1 MIVRERQ
8 QNRFTVAVLVA
19 VCLVL
24 VTVYS
29 REGDNGVFH
38 RLQRAS
44 QELVAPLQRG
54 VSKVMSP
61 IKGGIEYLSKLD
73 SAVEERDELER
84 RNNELQEE
92 LLEMSRLRRENEEL
106 RSFID
111 YKKSQS
117 GRELLVADVIGSNPD
132 NWKETREIGAG
143 YAEGVQKYM
152 AVLDQNGYLAGRIV
166 DCTAHTS
173 MVLLITDKQSS
184 IGAKLEAN
192 GEIGLI
198 KGEGG
203 GSVKLELINQDAEVN
218 QGDMVV
224 TSGLGGTCPP
234 GIALGFVKEISERR
248 TDLSRGISITPLANM
263 TRMDRV
269 MVVLTPPPTAEPP
282 QPMRTRE

>member
-1 MIVRERQ
+1 MIGRERQ
-8 QNRFTVAVLVA
+8 HNRFIVAILII
-19 VCLVL
+19 VCMLL

-29 REGDNGVFH
+29 REGDNGIFH
-38 RLQRAS
+38 RLQRVS

-61 IKGGIEYLSKLD
+61 VKGGIEYLSKLD

-84 RNNELQEE
+84 KNQELEE
-92 LLEMSRLRRENEEL
+92 QMLEMSRLERENEEL

-111 YKKSQS
+111 YKKSQ
-117 GRELLVADVIGSNPD
+117 GGLELLVADVIGSNPD
-132 NWKETREIGAG
+132 NWKETRQIGVG
-143 YAEGVQKYM
+143 YGDGVQKYM
-152 AVLDQNGYLAGRIV
+152 AVLDQNGYLVGRVV

-184 IGAKLEAN
+184 VGAKLETN

-198 KGEGG
+198 KGEGD
-203 GSVKLELINQDAEVN
+203 GSIKLELINQDAVVN
-218 QGDMVV
+218 QEDMVV

-234 GIALGFVKEISERR
+234 GIALGRVKEISERR

-269 MVVLTPPPTAEPP
+269 MVVLSPAPTGEPM
-282 QPMRTRE
+282 QTQE

>member
-1 MIVRERQ
+1 MIGRERQ
-8 QNRFTVAVLVA
+8 HNRFIVAILIV
-19 VCLVL
+19 VCLML

-29 REGDNGVFH
+29 REGDNGIFH
-38 RLQRAS
+38 RLQRFS

-54 VSKVMSP
+54 VSNVMSP

-73 SAVEERDELER
+73 SAVEERDELDKK
-84 RNNELQEE
+84 NNELQEE
-92 LLEMSRLRRENEEL
+92 LLEMSRLQRENEEL

-117 GRELLVADVIGSNPD
+117 SWELLVADVIGSNPD
-132 NWKETREIGAG
+132 NWKETREIGVG
-143 YAEGVQKYM
+143 YDDGVQKYM
-152 AVLDQNGYLAGRIV
+152 AVLDQNGFLVGRIV

-184 IGAKLEAN
+184 IGAKLENN

-203 GSVKLELINQDAEVN
+203 GSVKLELINQDAEVS
-218 QGDMVV
+218 QEDMVV

-234 GIALGFVKEISERR
+234 GIALGFVKEVSERR

-269 MVVLTPPPTAEPP
+269 MVVLSPVPSAEPAESM
-282 QPMRTRE
+282 QIQE